1 MASQTR
7 SIKIP
12 GDLAE
17 AAELRA
23 KQLGYPSWGA
33 YVKGLM
39 RYDMLVQGAHSITL
53 PMAVLPLGEQDKVD
67 AKLLEATKKGKGERG
82 ALLQRIIER
91 VATGQTVEKAM
102 GSEGAGQVLK
112 SKGEKTRPDAKS

>member
-12 GDLAE
+12 ADLAE

-39 RYDMLVQGAHSITL
+39 RYDMLVQGKHDITL
-53 PMAVLPLGEQDKVD
+53 PMAQLPLAEQDKVD
-67 AKLLEATKKGKGERG
+67 AKLLEATKKGVGERG
-82 ALLQRIIER
+82 VLLQRMLER
-91 VATGQTVEKAM
+91 MQ
-102 GSEGAGQVLK
+102 
-112 SKGEKTRPDAKS
+112 KGEPPQNSVG

>member
-102 GSEGAGQVLK
+102 GNEGAGQSVK
-112 SKGEKTRPDAKS
+112 VKGQGSGSKGS

>member
-12 GDLAE
+12 GDLAQ

-39 RYDMLVQGAHSITL
+39 RYDMLVQGKHDITL
-53 PMAVLPLGEQDKVD
+53 PIAGLPLPEQDKVD
-67 AKLLEATKKGKGERG
+67 AKLLAATQKGVGERG
-82 ALLQRIIER
+82 MLLKRIMEQ
-91 VATGQTVEKAM
+91 VVKGEKVEKAIEE
-102 GSEGAGQVLK
+102 S
-112 SKGEKTRPDAKS
+112 

>member
-12 GDLAE
+12 GDLAQ

-39 RYDMLVQGAHSITL
+39 RYDMLVQGEHTVTL
-53 PMAVLPLGEQDKVD
+53 PIAKLPLVEQDKVD

-82 ALLQRIIER
+82 VLLQRIIER
-91 VATGQTVEKAM
+91 VAKGETVEKAV
-102 GSEGAGQVLK
+102 GKA
-112 SKGEKTRPDAKS
+112 

>member
-12 GDLAE
+12 GDLAQS
-17 AAELRA
+17 AELRA
-23 KQLGYPSWGA
+23 KQLGYPSGGA

-39 RYDMLVQGAHSITL
+39 RYDMLVQGEHTITL
-53 PMAVLPLGEQDKVD
+53 PIAKLSLVEQDRVD
-67 AKLLEATKKGKGERG
+67 AKLLEATKTGKGQRG

-91 VATGQTVEKAM
+91 VATGLTVDKAI
-102 GSEGAGQVLK
+102 
-112 SKGEKTRPDAKS
+112 

>member
-12 GDLAE
+12 GDLAQ
-17 AAELRA
+17 AAELRS

-39 RYDMLVQGAHSITL
+39 RYDMLVQGSHSITL
-53 PMAVLPLGEQDKVD
+53 PMATLPLTEQDKVD
-67 AKLLEATKKGKGERG
+67 AKLLEATKKGVGERG
-82 ALLQRIIER
+82 QLLARMLER
-91 VATGQTVEKAM
+91 MK
-102 GSEGAGQVLK
+102 
-112 SKGEKTRPDAKS
+112 KGEKVDKAIG

>member
-12 GDLAE
+12 GDLAQ

-39 RYDMLVQGAHSITL
+39 RYDMLVQGSHDVTL
-53 PMAVLPLGEQDKVD
+53 PMAHLPLMEQDKVD

-82 ALLQRIIER
+82 QLLAHMLER
-91 VATGQTVEKAM
+91 MQ
-102 GSEGAGQVLK
+102 
-112 SKGEKTRPDAKS
+112 KGEKVAKAME

>member
-12 GDLAE
+12 GDLAQ

-39 RYDMLVQGAHSITL
+39 RYDMLVQGKHDVTL
-53 PMAVLPLGEQDKVD
+53 PIASLPLPEQDKVD
-67 AKLLEATKKGKGERG
+67 AKLLAATKKGVGERG
-82 ALLQRIIER
+82 MLLKRIMEQ
-91 VATGQTVEKAM
+91 VVKGEKVEKAI
-102 GSEGAGQVLK
+102 GKAE
-112 SKGEKTRPDAKS
+112 

>member
-12 GDLAE
+12 ADLAE

-39 RYDMLVQGAHSITL
+39 RYDMLVQGQHSITL
-53 PMAVLPLGEQDKVD
+53 PMAQLPLVEQDKVD
-67 AKLLEATKKGKGERG
+67 AKLLEATKKGVGERG
-82 ALLQRIIER
+82 VLLQRMLER
-91 VATGQTVEKAM
+91 MQKGTPPEKAV
-102 GSEGAGQVLK
+102 G
-112 SKGEKTRPDAKS
+112 